1 MAEGFTRHHYGDRF
15 DVESAG
21 AMPSEVNPNA
31 IKVMKEIGIDISGQR
46 SKSVEEF
53 IGQRFEYVITV
64 CGDDSKEVCP
74 TFIGDAGERL
84 HWGFPDPVEA
94 RGTQEEILEKY
105 REVRDGLRKKIEK
118 FVSELNREAER
129 E

>member
-1 MAEGFTRHHYGDRF
+1 MAEGLMRHLYGDMF

-31 IKVMKEIGIDISGQR
+31 IDVMKEIGIDIFGQR

-53 IGQRFEYVITV
+53 IGQRFDYVVTL
-64 CGDDSKEVCP
+64 CGDSSKEVCP

-84 HWGFPDPVEA
+84 HWNFPDPIEA
-94 RGTQEEILEKY
+94 QGTQNEILETY
-105 REVRDGLRKKIEK
+105 REVRDGIRKKIED
-118 FVSELNREAER
+118 FANEVA
-129 E
+129 